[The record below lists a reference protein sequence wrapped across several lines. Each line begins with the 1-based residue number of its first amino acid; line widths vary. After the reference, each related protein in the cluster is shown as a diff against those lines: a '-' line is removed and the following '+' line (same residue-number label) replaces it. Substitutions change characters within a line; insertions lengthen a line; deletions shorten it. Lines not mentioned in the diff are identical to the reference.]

1 MKFADIKVGDVV
13 VVGGRENYMVPVTK
27 VVPTRFAVGHYV
39 FRKSD
44 GGVVAREKYNSFFRP
59 VALRIATA
67 EDFAKRDLL
76 ELQRK
81 TINELAKGASRVY
94 ADNWSVDYCERVLAL
109 LKEAP

>member
-1 MKFADIKVGDVV
+1 MFADIKVGDVV
-13 VVGGRENYMVPVTK
+13 VVSGRENHMAPVTK
-27 VVPTRFAVGHYV
+27 VVPTRFVVGHYV

-44 GGVVAREKYNSFFRP
+44 GGIVAREKYDSFFRP

-81 TINELAKGASRVY
+81 TRSALEHAAMKARGNS
-94 ADNWSVDYCERVLAL
+94 WSADYCERVLAL